1 MPKLESL
8 SEALFT
14 PLAAEA
20 TELLKGGAAST
31 PAQTY
36 IKDYT
41 IINGQV
47 VVELIPDPDSTTVA
61 EAVS

>member
-1 MPKLESL
+1 MSKLESL
-8 SEALFT
+8 NEALFT
-14 PLAAEA
+14 PLSAEE
-20 TELLKGGAAST
+20 TEMLKGGIAST

-61 EAVS
+61 EAVA